1 MEQYTARLPK
11 YLSEAG
17 AEVEAGAG
25 VEAAAEEEHMVSVCL
40 SVYLSVSLSI

>member
-11 YLSEAG
+11 YLSVEGAEAGAG

-25 VEAAAEEEHMVSVCL
+25 VEAAAEEEHMVS
-40 SVYLSVSLSI
+40 I